1 MSNHQMVQSPKFIY
15 LMTSPQ
21 YTQGEEETNLCPNLS
36 SLNTKKKHKLSFSTL
51 KTIIQDLYN
60 Y

>member
-1 MSNHQMVQSPKFIY
+1 MVQSPKFIY